1 MDRLRDFLGTHWF
14 SSLLIGFALVLGML
28 LWRRRQRGGWS
39 LPLLLAGG
47 ALALVG
53 LGGLATAG
61 EGALVPF
68 AVAFWL
74 GAAAALLLFAAFLV
88 TVVTGR
94 WWAPLGYTLGA
105 LLLFGLGGVC
115 APAIGDGLYQ
125 AGKALL
131 NVEVVEPAW
140 LALLALVPAVILISY
155 RSLAG
160 LGPVRRWLA
169 IGLRCTLV
177 ILLTLALAEVRLRHP
192 NENVTV
198 LFLVDRSLS
207 VPKEPAADP
216 TNPNRQIDLRWE
228 RVKRFINEAVEDRGP
243 GHKDDKAGV
252 IVFGRRPRLELP
264 PADVKRLNFHD
275 IISPIDNTYT
285 DIGAAIKMALASFP
299 EGTGKRIVLISDGNE
314 NLGNAEE
321 QARIAK
327 NNGVQIDVVPLAP
340 GYRNENEVLVQ
351 SVEAPPVTS
360 HSAQVPIRVL
370 IRSYNPNHV
379 RGTLTLKQITQT
391 LDKNGKIVPVIVPV
405 PPSPR
410 LVEVPPGLTPFTF
423 KQTLA
428 DKDQSYT
435 YEAIFTP
442 TEVVNDK
449 GRIISEGLPDDR
461 TENNRATTHVIAQ
474 GQRRILLVEPK
485 DGEHLR
491 LLTNL
496 QTLGKRGSKF
506 RVDSIEAA
514 KMPQDKEELGVF
526 LSKYDCLI
534 LANVPA
540 DLLSDDQQEMIRS
553 NTHEQGCGFIMIGGP
568 ESFGAG
574 GWQGTPVEKALPV
587 DCDIKS
593 IKVQGKGGLVL
604 IMHASEMADG
614 NVWQKKIAQL
624 AINKLSPMDEV
635 GIIQFSWGVTKWHM
649 PLQVIGSKRSALLK
663 IVDSMI
669 PEDMPEFDT
678 GIKMAYDALTDP
690 KRGLATKH
698 VIIISDG
705 DPICQN
711 FQQLRKMRQN
721 PKVTVTTVGVATHG
735 APQDKTLSDIAK
747 ATGGRFYSVK
757 SPKALPAIYI
767 KETRLVSQSFVYEKR
782 FLPKLMFKSGPTEKL
797 PNDLPPLWGYV
808 RTTPKPAAT
817 VQVPIL
823 APAAGGQE
831 FPILAYWH
839 YGLGKSVA
847 FTSDARSQEGKPFWD
862 RDWAG
867 SEMYVKFWEQTLD
880 WALRAVET
888 GKLTMTTEYRDG
900 KVRVIVD
907 ARDSNNRPLTD
918 LKLRGGVTT
927 PIEREGGAPAA
938 VPQIG
943 PLKFEQ
949 KNSGLYEATFKAD
962 EAGSYIINAQAQHTV
977 TKDVN
982 GKKVEVQEGID
993 SVRAGVTIPYSPE
1006 FSDLESNAPLL
1017 ERLAKLTG
1025 GNVYEDKDAALADAA
1040 HSGVVFR
1047 LSGLPPA
1054 KSLQPIWYWLLLL
1067 AGIGLLFDVAVRRL
1081 AIEPAQV
1088 TGAVQRGWL
1097 YLRGRAVTVAAE
1109 PQFMDRLRTRKAQV
1123 AETLER
1129 SRGARRFEAAA
1140 EAPATAAPPGAHEL
1154 PETQQPA
1161 TPAPTAQP
1169 RIEPKREEE
1178 AEDYASRLMKA
1189 KKRVWEERDK

>member
-1 MDRLRDFLGTHWF
+1 MDRLRDFFGTHWF
-14 SSLLIGFALVLGML
+14 SSLLIGVALFLGLL
-28 LWRRRQRGGWS
+28 LWRRRQRGDWS
-39 LPLLLAGG
+39 PPLLLAGS
-47 ALALVG
+47 ALALAG

-61 EGALVPF
+61 DTPVVPF

-74 GAAAALLLFAAFLV
+74 SAAAALALFGAFLV

-94 WWAPLGYTLGA
+94 WWAPAGYA
-105 LLLFGLGGVC
+105 LAAVLVLGLGGVC
-115 APAIGDGLYQ
+115 APAVGDGLVA

-131 NVEVVEPAW
+131 NVEVVEPVW
-140 LALLALVPAVILISY
+140 LVLLALVPAVVFMSY

-169 IGLRCTLV
+169 IGLRCALV
-177 ILLTLALAEVRLRHP
+177 ILLALALAEVRLRHP

-207 VPKEPAADP
+207 VPKEPAPDP

-243 GHKDDKAGV
+243 GHKEDRAGV

-264 PADVKRLNFHD
+264 PAEVKRLNFHD

-285 DIGAAIKMALASFP
+285 DIGGAIKMALASFP

-351 SVEAPPVTS
+351 SVEAPPVTTQ
-360 HSAQVPIRVL
+360 SAQVPIRVL
-370 IRSYNPNHV
+370 IRSYNPNRV
-379 RGTLTLKQITQT
+379 RGTLTLKQITQA
-391 LDKNGKIVPVIVPV
+391 LDKNGKIVPVINPV
-405 PPSPR
+405 AEPQT
-410 LVEVPPGLTPFTF
+410 VVVPPGLSSFTF

-442 TEVVNDK
+442 TAVVDER
-449 GRIISEGLPDDR
+449 GQIVSEGLPDDR

-474 GQRRILLVEPK
+474 GQRRMLLVEPK
-485 DGEHLR
+485 DGDHLR

-496 QTLGKRGSKF
+496 RALGKRESKF

-514 KMPQDKEELGVF
+514 KLPQDKEELGVF

-534 LANVPA
+534 LGNVPA
-540 DLLSDDQQEMIRS
+540 DLLNEDQQEMIRS
-553 NTHEQGCGFIMIGGP
+553 NTHEQGCGLIMIGGP

-614 NVWQKKIAQL
+614 NVWQKKIVQL

-635 GIIQFSWGVTKWHM
+635 GIIQFSWGVTKYHL
-649 PLQVIGSKRSALLK
+649 PLQVIGSKRGAMLK
-663 IVDSMI
+663 IVDSMV

-678 GIKMAYDALTDP
+678 GIAMAYKDLTDP
-690 KRGLATKH
+690 KRELSTRH

-705 DPICQN
+705 DPVCQN
-711 FQQLRKMRQN
+711 MQQLQKMRQN

-735 APQDKTLSDIAK
+735 APQDQTLSNIAK

-782 FLPKLMFKSGPTEKL
+782 FQPKLLFKSGPTEKL
-797 PNDLPPLWGYV
+797 PDDLPPLWGYV
-808 RTTPKPAAT
+808 RTTPKPVAT
-817 VQVPIL
+817 VQIPIL
-823 APAAGGQE
+823 APAVGGQE
-831 FPILAYWH
+831 FPILAFWH

-847 FTSDARSQEGKPFWD
+847 FTSDARSQEDKPFWD

-907 ARDSNNRPLTD
+907 ARDSSNRPLTD

-927 PIEREGGAPAA
+927 PIERDGGAQAA
-938 VPQIG
+938 PQIG

-962 EAGSYIINAQAQHTV
+962 EAGSYIINAQAQQMV
-977 TKDVN
+977 TKEIN
-982 GKKVEVQEGID
+982 GKKVDVQEGID

-1006 FSDLESNAPLL
+1006 FSDLESNPRLL
-1017 ERLAKLTG
+1017 EGLATLTG
-1025 GNVYEDKDAALADAA
+1025 GNVYKDKDTSLAEAA
-1040 HSGVVFR
+1040 HAGVVFR

-1054 KSLQPIWYWLLLL
+1054 KNLQPVWYWLLLL
-1067 AGIGLLFDVAVRRL
+1067 AGIGFLFDVAVRRL
-1081 AIEPAQV
+1081 AIDSAQV
-1088 TGAVQRGWL
+1088 AGAVQRGWL
-1097 YLRGRAVTVAAE
+1097 YLRGRAAVVAAA
-1109 PQFMDRLRTRKAQV
+1109 PQFLDRLKTRKAQV

-1129 SRGARRFEAAA
+1129 SRGARRFEAPV
-1140 EAPATAAPPGAHEL
+1140 ETTATAAPLGAHEM
-1154 PETQQPA
+1154 PEAQRPA
-1161 TPAPTAQP
+1161 PRPTAQP
-1169 RIEPKREEE
+1169 RIEPKREEP
-1178 AEDYASRLMKA
+1178 ADDYASRLMNA